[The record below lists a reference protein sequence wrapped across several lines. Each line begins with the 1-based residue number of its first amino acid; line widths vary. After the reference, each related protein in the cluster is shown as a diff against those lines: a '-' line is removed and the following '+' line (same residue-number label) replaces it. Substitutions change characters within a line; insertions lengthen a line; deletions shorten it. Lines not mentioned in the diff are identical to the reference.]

1 MKPRLSIHT
10 IAPLLQDR
18 TDAQSPIKLDN
29 TELSTTVVP
38 PPLSGVVFPTTDE
51 DAGTKNTL
59 NVLVPAATSS
69 NTLPEQGKVEP
80 NSNAS
85 TTDAPPS
92 FVTQVT
98 QGAAPTNHLD
108 IAAAKNRVCT
118 YLYSYNSCC
127 SSSSC
132 THGNRSQIY
141 AHSRSPQ
148 TIP

>member
-38 PPLSGVVFPTTDE
+38 SLNGVVFPTTDE
-51 DAGTKNTL
+51 DAGTKDVL
-59 NVLVPAATSS
+59 NVLVLAATSS

-80 NSNAS
+80 KSNAS

-118 YLYSYNSCC
+118 YLYSYISCC

-141 AHSRSPQ
+141 VHSRSPQ